1 MSLTL
6 LTDHVADIED
16 PRQASKVTYELFD
29 VLFLTL
35 TAVISGAEG
44 WEEIEDF
51 GHLRLEWLK
60 KYADFS
66 HGIPVHDTIAR
77 LVCRIEPQA
86 FHQRFIRWMQ
96 ATEELTDKEVVAV
109 DGKTLRRSYKRNDR
123 QSTLHMISAFATKNG
138 VVLGQRRTDEKSN
151 EITAVPELLE
161 LLELEGAM
169 VTLDAMS
176 CQKQIVKTIVKKKAD
191 YCIAV
196 KKNQKSLYQALQD
209 AFELSDS
216 NAPGHIEQEH
226 GRVEYRAYGVLSALE
241 LPASL
246 RSVWSS
252 LATIGRATYYRLA
265 NGKEQLQYRYYI
277 SSASL
282 SAAQFAS
289 TVRAHWGVENRL
301 HWVLDVTMREDDCPI
316 SRGHAA
322 ANLASFRHV
331 ALNQIRREKTIK
343 ASVNRKQKMATMSE
357 EVLDL
362 IVNA

>member
-1 MSLTL
+1 
-6 LTDHVADIED
+6 
-16 PRQASKVTYELFD
+16 
-29 VLFLTL
+29 
-35 TAVISGAEG
+35 
-44 WEEIEDF
+44 
-51 GHLRLEWLK
+51 
-60 KYADFS
+60 
-66 HGIPVHDTIAR
+66 
-77 LVCRIEPQA
+77 
-86 FHQRFIRWMQ
+86 
-96 ATEELTDKEVVAV
+96 
-109 DGKTLRRSYKRNDR
+109 
-123 QSTLHMISAFATKNG
+123 
-138 VVLGQRRTDEKSN
+138 
-151 EITAVPELLE
+151 
-161 LLELEGAM
+161 M
-169 VTLDAMS
+169 VTLEAMS

-209 AFELSDS
+209 AFKLSDS
-216 NAPGHIEQEH
+216 KVPGHIEQEH
-226 GRVEYRAYGVLSALE
+226 GRIEYRAYDVLSALE

-246 RSVWSS
+246 RSVWLL

-322 ANLASFRHV
+322 ANSTSFRHV

-357 EVLDL
+357 DVLDL

>member
-1 MSLTL
+1 
-6 LTDHVADIED
+6 
-16 PRQASKVTYELFD
+16 
-29 VLFLTL
+29 
-35 TAVISGAEG
+35 
-44 WEEIEDF
+44 
-51 GHLRLEWLK
+51 
-60 KYADFS
+60 
-66 HGIPVHDTIAR
+66 
-77 LVCRIEPQA
+77 
-86 FHQRFIRWMQ
+86 
-96 ATEELTDKEVVAV
+96 
-109 DGKTLRRSYKRNDR
+109 
-123 QSTLHMISAFATKNG
+123 
-138 VVLGQRRTDEKSN
+138 
-151 EITAVPELLE
+151 PELLE

-216 NAPGHIEQEH
+216 NESGHLEQEH
-226 GRVEYRAYGVLSALE
+226 GRVEYRAYDVLSALE
-241 LPASL
+241 LPASM
-246 RSVWSS
+246 RSAWSS
-252 LATIGRATYYRLA
+252 LETIGRATYYRLA

-277 SSASL
+277 SSARL
-282 SAAQFAS
+282 SAEQFAS

-322 ANLASFRHV
+322 DNLACFRHV
-331 ALNQIRREKTIK
+331 ALNQIRREKSIK

>member
-1 MSLTL
+1 M
-6 LTDHVADIED
+6 
-16 PRQASKVTYELFD
+16 
-29 VLFLTL
+29 
-35 TAVISGAEG
+35 
-44 WEEIEDF
+44 
-51 GHLRLEWLK
+51 
-60 KYADFS
+60 
-66 HGIPVHDTIAR
+66 
-77 LVCRIEPQA
+77 
-86 FHQRFIRWMQ
+86 
-96 ATEELTDKEVVAV
+96 
-109 DGKTLRRSYKRNDR
+109 
-123 QSTLHMISAFATKNG
+123 
-138 VVLGQRRTDEKSN
+138 
-151 EITAVPELLE
+151 
-161 LLELEGAM
+161 
-169 VTLDAMS
+169 
-176 CQKQIVKTIVKKKAD
+176 
-191 YCIAV
+191 

-216 NAPGHIEQEH
+216 NAPGHIEQQH
-226 GRVEYRAYGVLSALE
+226 GRVEYRAYNVLSALE

-322 ANLASFRHV
+322 DNLACFRHV